1 MTPRVNAAFRTIGI
15 RLPAQPH
22 LEQVAIGGGLVI
34 FALFAAVFLSQR
46 FGPRLSVL
54 WEDRVGHAGGLAA
67 RMERLIRHGS
77 AALLILIV
85 LTAWPWQPLAH
96 FIIGFALAA
105 ATALFAQSADARPE
119 RQPSSSPAVMV
130 FVLFAG
136 LLANSVGGM
145 SVLTGHLDAI
155 GFTFSDKRYSVLTLI
170 VWAGTAVLLFIGV
183 RLANRLVGHSI
194 ERSRSLDATQQVLA
208 QKVAGM
214 VVLVVA
220 VLIGI
225 DVLGIDLTALAFF
238 SGAFGLAIGFGF
250 QKTFGNLI
258 SGIIL
263 LMDRSIKPGDVIV
276 VGDSFGW
283 VEKIGIRAV
292 SVVTRDG
299 KEHLIPNENLM
310 TQEVENWSFTDK
322 NVRVRIPV
330 GVSYASDMAQV
341 QDLMLQAA
349 RESPR
354 VLDEPKSNVWMTEY
368 GDSSVNF
375 EILVW
380 INDPEG
386 RRRQRQVRRAQPP
399 VVAVQGAR
407 RGDPV
412 PAARPQRETLAQGGG
427 GGVRGNPV
435 AGGLGTV
442 SLSHRLCRVRAAG
455 SGRWEPSR
463 LSSRRRRTFAGLP
476 RRLTGLCLSSH
487 CHLGRRLCRLCR
499 PRDRGR
505 AARRLIR

>member
-1 MTPRVNAAFRTIGI
+1 MIARVDQLLHSIGI

-22 LEQVAIGGGLVI
+22 LEQLAIGGGLVI
-34 FALFAAVFLSQR
+34 FALFTAVYVSQR
-46 FGPRLSVL
+46 FGPRLATL

-85 LTAWPWQPLAH
+85 MAAWPWEPLAH
-96 FIIGFALAA
+96 FVIGFALAA
-105 ATALFAQSADARPE
+105 ATALFAHQMMRGLNVNRFLAH
-119 RQPSSSPAVMV
+119 VME

-136 LLANSVGGM
+136 LIANSVGGM

-170 VWAGTAVLLFIGV
+170 TWVGTAVLLFIGV

-349 RESPR
+349 KESPR
-354 VLDEPKSNVWMTEY
+354 VLDDPKSNVWMVEY

-386 RRRQRQVRRAQPP
+386 GVGNVKSDVLNRLWWLFKEHG
-399 VVAVQGAR
+399 VQI
-407 RGDPV
+407 PF
-412 PAARPQRETLAQGGG
+412 PQRDLN
-427 GGVRGNPV
+427 VKHWP
-435 AGGLGTV
+435 
-442 SLSHRLCRVRAAG
+442 RAAG
-455 SGRWEPSR
+455 E
-463 LSSRRRRTFAGLP
+463 
-476 RRLTGLCLSSH
+476 
-487 CHLGRRLCRLCR
+487 
-499 PRDRGR
+499 D
-505 AARRLIR
+505 